1 MAALVCPHCGYDLTG
16 IAEGDGYGTRVC
28 PECGGASRVADV
40 PMPGWMLAPWTF
52 DALLV
57 LIAVPW
63 AMVACAAVW
72 WTGPGGWGMTAAL
85 GTLVLAE
92 ATAVACVVGKVMG
105 VRRTLGRGF
114 VGKWLVL
121 SHLLAVIVG
130 VPVVWVVTIVRLTW
144 IGSGVL
150 GMR

>member
-63 AMVACAAVW
+63 AIVGVAVAW
-72 WTGPGGWGMTAAL
+72 WAGPGALRDVAAL
-85 GTLVLAE
+85 GSLVLAVM
-92 ATAVACVVGKVMG
+92 TALGCVVRAAVN
-105 VRRTLGRGF
+105 VRRTIGRGF
-114 VGKWLVL
+114 VSGWVVFSHVFVVVL
-121 SHLLAVIVG
+121 G
-130 VPVVWVVTIVRLTW
+130 VPLVWVVVWVGLMAIVVGIW
-144 IGSGVL
+144 GGW
-150 GMR
+150 